1 MIRTTYRGRAIKVLA
16 ARGKPNHRKM
26 VINGWTVN
34 HAWQG
39 DDTQGLNWFKLVIDR
54 MDEAGGPAAATGHLL
69 YERNWWE
76 PGTFDVNPN
85 GHVTAP
91 GGICICSWCVIDDP
105 CGSKGRYAPLPVDAC
120 QHCHQLEDG
129 HDDDVFLDWHRYT
142 PPTETQRAGRQATV
156 NEYTA
161 MTAMDDDPSEATCDE
176 IYPEAVRG
184 YLGRPRC
191 LYFADH
197 RDAHDPNF
205 HQDPR
210 GFRWPMKAV
219 QAARSV

>member
-26 VINGWTVN
+26 VINGHTVN

-39 DDTQGLNWFKLVIDR
+39 DDQQGLDWFKTVIDR
-54 MDEAGGPAAATGHLL
+54 MDAAGGPAGATGHLL
-69 YERNWWE
+69 YERHWWE

-85 GHVTAP
+85 GHVTLP
-91 GGICICSWCVIDDP
+91 GSVCVCSQCVIDDM
-105 CGSKGRYAPLPVDAC
+105 CGGKARFAPLAPDAC

-142 PPTETQRAGRQATV
+142 APTATQREGRQAAIDDY
-156 NEYTA
+156 YTP
-161 MTAMDDDPSEATCDE
+161 DDDPDEATCDA
-176 IYPEAVRG
+176 IYPEEVRG

-197 RDAHDPNF
+197 RDATDPDY
-205 HQDPR
+205 HYDHR
-210 GFRWPMKAV
+210 GFRWPRKAAV
-219 QAARSV
+219 SA